1 MLKQLKTF
9 FGAQDLTVGSPT
21 TNLLKFSVPLLIGNI
36 AQQLYSTVDSI
47 VIGQYVGDT
56 ALAAIGAV
64 MPITFLLLV
73 LFMAIATGAGILVA
87 QYFGAKSKAQLNK
100 AIGTSMTLVF
110 ISSVFVMAV
119 AIPLANPILRLIDT
133 PVEILDMAATYL
145 KITFWGILGFA
156 FYNIIS
162 GILRGLGDSVTPLL
176 FLLIATGL
184 NIVLDIWFVA
194 GFGWGVAGVAYA
206 TIISQAISAIL
217 CIIRLLRIKETVS
230 LHWKTLIP
238 DRALTKDLFRIGLP
252 SGMTQAI
259 FSLAMVVVQALTNS
273 MGYQVITTNIS
284 VMRIDG
290 FAMMPNFTF
299 GMAITTFVGQNIG
312 ARRMDRVEKGS
323 RAAVV
328 MAAGVSTFLTLMLV
342 LFGGSLIRL
351 FTDTP
356 EIIDLGIR
364 AMRILAVGYIAM
376 SFTQVH
382 GGIMRGAGDTMPS
395 MWISLITT
403 VVLRVPIAYL
413 LAAITRSEQWP
424 NGSPDALFI
433 SLLISWVLGGIMTY
447 AWYRR
452 GTWKT
457 KSFIRPEFEEEPLSE
472 AAS

>member
-1 MLKQLKTF
+1 MFKGFKQF
-9 FGAQDLTVGSPT
+9 FGAQDLTVGSPS
-21 TNLLKFSVPLLIGNI
+21 TNMLKFSVPLLIGNI

-47 VIGQYVGDT
+47 VVGHYVGDT

-64 MPITFLLLV
+64 LPIMFLLLV

-87 QYFGAKSKAQLNK
+87 QYFGAKSKNQLNK
-100 AIGTSMTLVF
+100 AIGTSLTLVF
-110 ISSVFVMAV
+110 LSSIIIMAI
-119 AIPLANPILRLIDT
+119 AIPLAYPILRLIDT
-133 PVEILDMAATYL
+133 PIEVIDMSATYM
-145 KITFWGILGFA
+145 KITFYGILGFA

-162 GILRGLGDSVTPLL
+162 GILRGLGDSITPLL
-176 FLLIATGL
+176 FLLVTTGL

-194 GFGWGVAGVAYA
+194 GLGWGVAGVAYA
-206 TIISQAISAIL
+206 TILSQFISSIL
-217 CIIRLLRIKETVS
+217 CIIRLLRMKDTVS

-238 DRALTKDLFRIGLP
+238 DRDLTRDLFRIGMP
-252 SGMTQAI
+252 SGLTQAI
-259 FSLAMVVVQALTNS
+259 FSLAMVLVQALTNS
-273 MGYQVITTNIS
+273 MGYQVITTTTA

-323 RAAVV
+323 HAAVI
-328 MAAGVSTFLTLMLV
+328 MAVGVSTFLTLLLI
-342 LFGGSLIRL
+342 LFGGDLIAL

-356 EIIDLGIR
+356 AVINLGIR
-364 AMRILAVGYIAM
+364 SLRILAAGYIAM
-376 SFTQVH
+376 SLTQVY

-403 VVLRVPIAYL
+403 VALRVPIAYI
-413 LAAITRSEQWP
+413 LAFLTRSEAWP
-424 NGSPDALFI
+424 NGSPDALYI
-433 SLLISWVLGGIMTY
+433 SLLVSWVLGAAMTY

-457 KSFIRPEFEEEPLSE
+457 KSFIRVEREPEPVIE

>member
-1 MLKQLKTF
+1 MLKNFKQF
-9 FGAQDLTVGSPT
+9 FGAQDLTVGPPA

-47 VIGQYVGDT
+47 VIGKYVGDT

-64 MPITFLLLV
+64 LPITFLLLV
-73 LFMAIATGAGILVA
+73 LFMAIATGSGILVA
-87 QYFGAKSKAQLNK
+87 QYFGAKSKNLLNK
-100 AIGTSMTLVF
+100 AIGTSLTLVF
-110 ISSVFVMAV
+110 VSSLVVMAI
-119 AIPLANPILRLIDT
+119 AIPLAYPILRLIGT
-133 PVEILDMAATYL
+133 PVEIIDMAATYL
-145 KITFWGILGFA
+145 KITFYGILGFA

-162 GILRGLGDSVTPLL
+162 GILRGLGDSLTPLL
-176 FLLIATGL
+176 FLLVTTVL
-184 NIVLDIWFVA
+184 NIVLDLLFVA

-206 TIISQAISAIL
+206 TIISQFISSIL
-217 CIIRLLRIKETVS
+217 CIIRLLRMKDVVS
-230 LHWKTLIP
+230 LHPKELVP
-238 DRALTKDLFRIGLP
+238 DPDLTRDLLRIGLP
-252 SGMTQAI
+252 SGLTQAI

-273 MGYQVITTNIS
+273 MGYQVITTTTS

-323 RAAVV
+323 HSAVY
-328 MAAGVSTFLTLMLV
+328 MAVGVSTFLTFLLI

-356 EIIDLGIR
+356 EIINLGIR
-364 AMRILAVGYIAM
+364 ALRVLAAGYIAM
-376 SFTQVH
+376 SVTQVY

-395 MWISLITT
+395 MWISLFTT

-413 LAAITRSEQWP
+413 WAHLSRSATWP
-424 NGSPDALFI
+424 NGSPDALFY
-433 SLLISWVLGGIMTY
+433 SLLISWVLGAVMTW
-447 AWYRR
+447 AWYRK
-452 GTWKT
+452 GEWKK
-457 KSFIRPEFEEEPLSE
+457 KSFLREEEPNVVTE

>member
-1 MLKQLKTF
+1 MVKQLKSF
-9 FGAQDLTVGSPT
+9 FGAQDLTVGKPA
-21 TNLLKFSVPLLIGNI
+21 TNMLKFSVPLLIGNI

-47 VIGQYVGDT
+47 VVGQYVGDT

-64 MPITFLLLV
+64 MPIMFLLLV

-87 QYFGAKSKAQLNK
+87 QYFGAKSKTQLNK
-100 AIGTSMTLVF
+100 AIGTSLTLVF
-110 ISSVFVMAV
+110 LSSIAVMAI
-119 AIPLANPILRLIDT
+119 AIPLAYPILNLIDT
-133 PVEILDMAATYL
+133 PPEILDMAATYL

-162 GILRGLGDSVTPLL
+162 GILRGLGDSLSPLL
-176 FLLIATGL
+176 FLLVTTGL

-206 TIISQAISAIL
+206 TILSQAISSVL
-217 CIIRLLRIKETVS
+217 CIIRLMRMRDTVH
-230 LHWKTLIP
+230 LTWKALIP
-238 DRALTKDLFRIGLP
+238 DRQLTRDLFKIGMP
-252 SGMTQAI
+252 SGLTQAI

-273 MGYQVITTNIS
+273 MGYEVITTNTS
-284 VMRIDG
+284 VMRVDG

-323 RAAVV
+323 HTAVV
-328 MAAGVSTFLTLMLV
+328 MAACVSTFLTLMLL

-351 FTDTP
+351 FTTTP
-356 EIIDLGIR
+356 EIINLGIR
-364 AMRILAVGYIAM
+364 ALRILAAGYIAM
-376 SFTQVH
+376 SFTQVY

-413 LAAITRSEQWP
+413 LAAVTRSEQWP
-424 NGSPDALFI
+424 NGSPDALYI
-433 SLLISWVLGGIMTY
+433 SLLISWVLGAIMTY

-457 KSFIRPEFEEEPLSE
+457 KSFIRTDIEEVPLSE